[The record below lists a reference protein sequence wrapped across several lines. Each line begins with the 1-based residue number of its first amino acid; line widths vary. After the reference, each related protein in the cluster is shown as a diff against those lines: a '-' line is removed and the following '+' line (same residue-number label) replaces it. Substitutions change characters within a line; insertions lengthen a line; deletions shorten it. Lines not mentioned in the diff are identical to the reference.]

1 MCFFTVAL
9 IRGGDAW
16 TILASDESYAFRR
29 KGRMIAFS
37 VASRPVRQSLLAVL
51 LLSAASAAIGAV
63 RDAQDFFDTTFGD
76 FSEELQNAGD
86 QGKKGIL
93 IMFEMDECPFC
104 HRMKTSV
111 LNQSEIQDYF
121 KENFLVFAVDIEGD
135 VEVTDFQG
143 NTMAQKEFALKQY
156 RVRATPVFAF
166 FDLDGNLVARYTG
179 ATRDAR
185 EFQWLGE
192 YVVNGEY
199 GKTSFTRY
207 KLERRKAA
215 N

>member
-1 MCFFTVAL
+1 MIAVTVGSVAQRRAL
-9 IRGGDAW
+9 IG
-16 TILASDESYAFRR
+16 
-29 KGRMIAFS
+29 
-37 VASRPVRQSLLAVL
+37 LLMVF
-51 LLSAASAAIGAV
+51 AASAAFGAV
-63 RDAQDFFDTTFGD
+63 RDAQEHFFDTTFGD
-76 FSEELQNAGD
+76 FSEELENARD

-104 HRMKTSV
+104 HRMKTTV
-111 LNQSEIQDYF
+111 LNQPEIQDYF
-121 KENFLVFAVDIEGD
+121 KEHFLVFPVDIEGD
-135 VEVTDFQG
+135 LEVTDFQG
-143 NTMAQKEFALKQY
+143 NTQAQKDFALKQF

-192 YVVNGEY
+192 FVVNGEY
-199 GKTSFTRY
+199 AKTSFTRY

>member
-1 MCFFTVAL
+1 
-9 IRGGDAW
+9 
-16 TILASDESYAFRR
+16 
-29 KGRMIAFS
+29 
-37 VASRPVRQSLLAVL
+37 LLAVL
-51 LLSAASAAIGAV
+51 LLAAATAALGAI
-63 RDAQDFFDTTFGD
+63 RDAQEHFFDTTFGD

-121 KENFLVFAVDIEGD
+121 KEHFLVFAVDIEGD